1 MREHQIVITLKPEQ
15 FLQVQKLAKNAGAK
29 SMGMFVR
36 QKLLMALGIEAAAAQ
51 PASNAADIEPLV
63 GELKRLHTELREFV
77 NESLAMYSEGL
88 INGSLGTPVT
98 DQASVLVADPSPK
111 ITAPQP
117 ASMDVKAPE
126 PHQDSLK
133 AQQTPLSPR
142 QQQEA
147 HSQTPQDSTR
157 PTPLQQDLPP
167 QSPNAPVPSQKSF
180 PQAFIDAK
188 PAPPVMPI
196 EDPENNYYE
205 PENPALEETSL
216 ENAEEQ
222 PVEKLYEDEPIA
234 HELDKYGSE
243 GQAEYENEQHLDH
256 ETVQPN
262 GANMDSEETFNDV
275 SYAELAAE
283 IAESGNTP
291 LEEPYANEIPAPAA
305 TDASDADPSM
315 LNDDMEST
323 ANKTF
328 AISPRLGPIE
338 HGVPDSQ
345 TALPQTP
352 SFRTVERKKPT
363 LPISTP
369 PAVPSDEIRNDD
381 NDPAAIRSSLA
392 RGVGQKPSVPMRQ
405 QPKRDPLAELLS
417 DEDFEKQQKP
427 APRVTPNNDPE
438 QTEDESDETFDIPL
452 SLMQRRRTLEE
463 MNKDVPADNPPTDRN
478 INEQQS
484 TSGQTT
490 NKQTNLNSNSADNDQ
505 TTSTAHPHHSR
516 IQAAETNL
524 SSPEEKPQ
532 STAAQGSTP
541 APPSWTPL
549 ENPDE
554 DTPLSG
560 GPPPKKRQ

>member
-1 MREHQIVITLKPEQ
+1 
-15 FLQVQKLAKNAGAK
+15 
-29 SMGMFVR
+29 
-36 QKLLMALGIEAAAAQ
+36 
-51 PASNAADIEPLV
+51 
-63 GELKRLHTELREFV
+63 
-77 NESLAMYSEGL
+77 
-88 INGSLGTPVT
+88 
-98 DQASVLVADPSPK
+98 
-111 ITAPQP
+111 
-117 ASMDVKAPE
+117 
-126 PHQDSLK
+126 
-133 AQQTPLSPR
+133 
-142 QQQEA
+142 
-147 HSQTPQDSTR
+147 
-157 PTPLQQDLPP
+157 
-167 QSPNAPVPSQKSF
+167 
-180 PQAFIDAK
+180 
-188 PAPPVMPI
+188 
-196 EDPENNYYE
+196 
-205 PENPALEETSL
+205 
-216 ENAEEQ
+216 
-222 PVEKLYEDEPIA
+222 
-234 HELDKYGSE
+234 
-243 GQAEYENEQHLDH
+243 
-256 ETVQPN
+256 VQPN
-262 GANMDSEETFNDV
+262 GTNMDSEEAYNDV

-291 LEEPYANEIPAPAA
+291 LEEPYGKEIPAPAA
-305 TDASDADPSM
+305 TDANDADPSM

-338 HGVPDSQ
+338 PGVPDSQ

-369 PAVPSDEIRNDD
+369 PAVPSDEIRNED

-392 RGVGQKPSVPMRQ
+392 PGAGQRPSVPMRQ

-427 APRVTPNNDPE
+427 APRVTPNNDPD

-463 MNKDVPADNPPTDRN
+463 MNKDVPADNPQTDRN

-490 NKQTNLNSNSADNDQ
+490 NKLTNLNSNSANNDQ

-516 IQAAETNL
+516 IHAAETNL

-541 APPSWTPL
+541 APQSWTPL